1 MENYLTTDI
10 SKMDLSEVTDML
22 TAYQQENTTTAFKAM
37 WYDEE
42 TIPTLNQESGYCFL
56 TNSEYQVAMMNE
68 GKLSMFI
75 NCGECGREDFEQDW
89 TYEQRVLNSKVV
101 YPPTCKGCQEVIKM
115 INESDNTEHMRLK
128 Q

>member
-10 SKMDLSEVTDML
+10 SKMDLSEVTRL
-22 TAYQQENTTTAFKAM
+22 LNAYQRENTTTAFKAL

-68 GKLSMFI
+68 GMLSMFI
-75 NCGECGREDFEQDW
+75 NCGECGAEEFEQEW
-89 TYEQRVLNSKVV
+89 VSHMGKIESI
-101 YPPTCKGCQEVIKM
+101 PCEGCQEIV
-115 INESDNTEHMRLK
+115 K
-128 Q
+128 QLRECEK

>member
-22 TAYQQENTTTAFKAM
+22 NAYQNQGFKTTPAFKSM
-37 WYDEE
+37 WYDED
-42 TIPTLNQESGYCFL
+42 TKPTMNKESGYTFL

-68 GKLSMFI
+68 GMLSMFI

-89 TYEQRVLNSKVV
+89 VWTYKNDHDSSKCEGCKEVV
-101 YPPTCKGCQEVIKM
+101 KM
-115 INESDNTEHMRLK
+115 LRECEK
-128 Q
+128 

>member
-10 SKMDLSEVTDML
+10 SKMDLSEVTEML
-22 TAYQQENTTTAFKAM
+22 TAYQQENTTTAFKAL

-56 TNSEYQVAMMNE
+56 TNSEYQVSMMNE
-68 GKLSMFI
+68 GVLSMFI
-75 NCGECGREDFEQDW
+75 NCGECGREEFEQEW
-89 TYEQRVLNSKVV
+89 TNELTRSIKCEG
-101 YPPTCKGCQEVIKM
+101 CKEVIKM